1 MNHRRSLDIKFILTL
16 AIVFALSA
24 CGGTMYTA
32 TPATPTE
39 TATQS
44 PSPTT
49 APQEHF
55 KVGDVVT
62 DMKTWEITVLKVATS
77 KGSEYDQPKAGNHFL
92 VITVKL
98 KNISQEEQHVS
109 SDLQFTLRDTE
120 GYQYTESYL
129 DSAKPSPGGKVEA
142 GGLVSGDLVYDVP
155 VSMHQFT
162 LSFES
167 NIFQSG
173 QAIWDISA

>member
-1 MNHRRSLDIKFILTL
+1 MIHFRWISPIILLTFTL
-16 AIVFALSA
+16 AA
-24 CGGTMYTA
+24 CGGTMYTT

-39 TATQS
+39 TTTQN
-44 PSPTT
+44 PSPT
-49 APQEHF
+49 AVPQEHF

-77 KGSEYDQPKAGNHFL
+77 EGSEYDRPKAGNHFL

-98 KNISQEEQHVS
+98 KNISQEEQHLS

-142 GGLVSGDLVYDVP
+142 GGLDSGDLVYEVL
-155 VSMHQFT
+155 VSEHRFYLM
-162 LSFES
+162 FEA
-167 NIFQSG
+167 NIFARG
-173 QAIWDISA
+173 AAVWDITA